1 MSPFSSHAARRLP
14 LIAILG
20 LAACGSPAAATAAEP
35 RPTAAREADAQPPR
49 TPRRSHIQSVGELA
63 TAMDRDT
70 DDFGLRLSRAST
82 VLRQQLDLTRGAG
95 LVVDEVAAG
104 SRAARAGFRQHDVL
118 VLLDDQLLLLP
129 EQFAVLLE
137 SATEVTPLQCT
148 VLRGGRRVKLPLAAN
163 EGLAGGKPGLRPAA
177 SALAIVREAGQQPRA
192 TIGPDRDPPA
202 DPPGRLARI
211 SSETLLRQ
219 DADFQIRLTSGEE
232 TRLVVTD
239 NRGRVVFDDAIDTP
253 EARSRMPLVVRQRV
267 EEMERRLERKSSP
280 AAAEIGSLEVAPI
293 VVR

>member
-1 MSPFSSHAARRLP
+1 M
-14 LIAILG
+14 
-20 LAACGSPAAATAAEP
+20 
-35 RPTAAREADAQPPR
+35 
-49 TPRRSHIQSVGELA
+49 GELA
-63 TAMDRDT
+63 AAMDRET

-82 VLRQQLDLTRGAG
+82 VLRQQLDLARGAG
-95 LVVDEVAAG
+95 LVVDEVAPG

-118 VLLDDQLLLLP
+118 VMLDDQLLLLP
-129 EQFAVLLE
+129 EQLAVLLE
-137 SATEVTPLQCT
+137 SATEDTPLQCT
-148 VLRGGRRVKLPLAAN
+148 VLRGGRRVKLPLAAD
-163 EGLAGGKPGLRPAA
+163 EGVAGAKPGLRPAA
-177 SALAIVREAGQQPRA
+177 SALAIVREAGPQTRV
-192 TIGPDRDPPA
+192 TSGPDREPPA

-211 SSETLLRQ
+211 SSETLLRH

-267 EEMERRLERKSSP
+267 EEMERRLERKP
-280 AAAEIGSLEVAPI
+280 ATPVAEIGSLDVAPI